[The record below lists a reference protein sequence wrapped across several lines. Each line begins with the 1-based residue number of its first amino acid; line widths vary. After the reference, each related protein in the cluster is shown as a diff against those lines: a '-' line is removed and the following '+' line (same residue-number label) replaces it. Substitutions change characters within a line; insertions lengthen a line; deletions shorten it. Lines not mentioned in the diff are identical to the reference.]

1 MRPLRVVML
10 AQFYPPL
17 IGGEERHVRNLS
29 QALTARGHSVAVAT
43 IQQPGLEAFEF
54 DGEVRVHRLRGTV
67 QRVGML
73 FSEPGRRYAP
83 PFPDPE
89 LMLAIG
95 RLAADENADVVH
107 AHNWLLHSYLPLKRR
122 RGPRLVVTLHD
133 LSLVCV
139 QKNAMRAGIPCSG
152 PAVLKCLRCA
162 GGHYGGLKGG
172 LTTAAN
178 WISGALE
185 RNVVDM
191 FLPVS
196 RAIAAGNRLVESGLP
211 FEVVPNFVADDA
223 GTPQPDGDARVAM
236 LPNGGFL
243 LYVGD
248 LRRLKGVH
256 TLIEGYAMLRNAP
269 PLILIGRRCEDT
281 PQTLPPNV
289 SIFES
294 WPHRAIMQA
303 WGKCLF
309 GIVPSIL
316 PEACASVVIEAMASG
331 KPTVATAVGGTPDL
345 VDHGS
350 TGLLVPPGDAPALCA
365 AMATLIDNPDL
376 RRHMATRARLKAKGL
391 TASAIVPRIER
402 IYADVAIH
410 RKSPFNKSN
419 EAGTK
424 IDSMTVD

>member
-54 DGEVRVHRLRGTV
+54 DGEVRVHRLRGTA

-152 PAVLKCLRCA
+152 PAVLKCLGCA
-162 GGHYGGLKGG
+162 GGHYGGLK
-172 LTTAAN
+172 
-178 WISGALE
+178 
-185 RNVVDM
+185 
-191 FLPVS
+191 
-196 RAIAAGNRLVESGLP
+196 
-211 FEVVPNFVADDA
+211 
-223 GTPQPDGDARVAM
+223 
-236 LPNGGFL
+236 
-243 LYVGD
+243 
-248 LRRLKGVH
+248 
-256 TLIEGYAMLRNAP
+256 
-269 PLILIGRRCEDT
+269 
-281 PQTLPPNV
+281 
-289 SIFES
+289 
-294 WPHRAIMQA
+294 
-303 WGKCLF
+303 
-309 GIVPSIL
+309 
-316 PEACASVVIEAMASG
+316 
-331 KPTVATAVGGTPDL
+331 
-345 VDHGS
+345 
-350 TGLLVPPGDAPALCA
+350 
-365 AMATLIDNPDL
+365 
-376 RRHMATRARLKAKGL
+376 
-391 TASAIVPRIER
+391 
-402 IYADVAIH
+402 
-410 RKSPFNKSN
+410 
-419 EAGTK
+419 
-424 IDSMTVD
+424 

>member
-1 MRPLRVVML
+1 MDPLRVVML

-29 QALTARGHSVAVAT
+29 QALAARGHRVAVAT
-43 IQQPGLEAFEF
+43 IQQHGLQAFEC

-67 QRVGML
+67 QRLGML

-95 RLAADENADVVH
+95 RLVADEKADIVH

-122 RGPRLVVTLHD
+122 GGPRLVVTLHD
-133 LSLVCV
+133 LSLVCA

-152 PAVLKCLRCA
+152 PAVLKCLHCTS
-162 GGHYGGLKGG
+162 GHYGAVKGG

-196 RAIAAGNRLVESGLP
+196 RAIAAGNRLAESGLP

-223 GTPQPDGDARVAM
+223 GTPQPDGDVHVAM
-236 LPNGGFL
+236 LPNEGFL

-256 TLIEGYAMLRNAP
+256 TLIEAYAMLRNAP

-281 PQTLPPNV
+281 PQALPPNV

-350 TGLLVPPGDAPALCA
+350 TGLLVPPGDASALCT
-365 AMATLIDNPDL
+365 AMGTLIDTPDL
-376 RRHMATRARLKAKGL
+376 CRHMAACARRKAKGL
-391 TASAIVPRIER
+391 TASAIVPRIEQ

-410 RKSPFNKSN
+410 RKSLFSRSD
-419 EAGTK
+419 EAGIKT
-424 IDSMTVD
+424 DSMTVN